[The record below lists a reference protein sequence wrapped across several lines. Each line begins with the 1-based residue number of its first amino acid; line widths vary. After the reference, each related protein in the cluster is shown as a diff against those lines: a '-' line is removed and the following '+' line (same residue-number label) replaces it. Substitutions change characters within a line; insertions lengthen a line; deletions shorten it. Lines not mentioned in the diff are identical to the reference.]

1 MAENQVKKT
10 KYGRVT
16 RILHGFI
23 VLSIVYMLI
32 VGFFVD
38 ELGKVSGLFL
48 SIHKGLGVI
57 LVFVTLIFFLWT
69 MMERP
74 PAMPFKQK
82 IWEMFVARIVQRLLL
97 IAVFFQA
104 LSGWFM
110 STAIGYPPVIFAW
123 VVPAPIEKST
133 VAFQFFHNIHGLMGW
148 VILVCIGLHILG
160 VIKHALFDKVNLLKR
175 IF

>member
-1 MAENQVKKT
+1 MSETQIKKT

-23 VLSIVYMLI
+23 VLSMVYMLL
-32 VGFFVD
+32 VGFFDD
-38 ELGKVSGLFL
+38 EFRKISSVFI

-57 LVFVTLIFFLWT
+57 LVFVILIFFIWT
-69 MMERP
+69 MIEHP

-82 IWEMFVARIVQRLLL
+82 LWEIFVARIVQRLLL
-97 IAVFFQA
+97 ISAFFQA

-110 STAIGYPPVIFAW
+110 STAVGYPPVIFGW
-123 VVPAPIEKST
+123 VVPAPIAKST

-148 VILVCIGLHILG
+148 VILACIGLHILG
-160 VIKHALFDKVNLLKR
+160 VIKHAMIDKVNLLKR